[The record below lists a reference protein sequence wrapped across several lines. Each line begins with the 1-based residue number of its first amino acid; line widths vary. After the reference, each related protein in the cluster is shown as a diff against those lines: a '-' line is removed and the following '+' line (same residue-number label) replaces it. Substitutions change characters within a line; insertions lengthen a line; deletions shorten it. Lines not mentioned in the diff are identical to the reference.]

1 MAPELEKASEE
12 TEKVMAKLSVDQK
25 EADQAQKLVAKDEA
39 EA

>member
-25 EADQAQKLVAKDEA
+25 EAD
-39 EA
+39 